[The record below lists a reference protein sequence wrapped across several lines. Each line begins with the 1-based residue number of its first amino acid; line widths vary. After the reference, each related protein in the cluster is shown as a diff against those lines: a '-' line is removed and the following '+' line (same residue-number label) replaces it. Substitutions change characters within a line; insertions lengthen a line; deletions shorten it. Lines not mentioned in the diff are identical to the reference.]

1 MAEALQWPVE
11 VISAASEQFTRPVTG
26 YLWMPL
32 PEGAALVGRVYMDLQ
47 ARFADG
53 RLIRTSAIMSLRQEL
68 GYLVA
73 DTFSG
78 SCYVLVPPAPA
89 S

>member
-1 MAEALQWPVE
+1 MAEALQWPTE
-11 VISAASEQFTRPVTG
+11 VISAATEQFTRPVTG

-32 PEGAALVGRVYMDLQ
+32 PEGAAFVGQVYMD
-47 ARFADG
+47 ANGRFEDG
-53 RLIRTSAIMSLRQEL
+53 RLIRTSAIMSLRDEL

-78 SCYVLVPPAPA
+78 SCYVLVMPKPV